1 MKHID
6 LDSNTITALSTP
18 PGKGGIGVIRISGS
32 QTLLILSEIIE
43 KWRGHPRLLSRIQPG
58 HLYHSYIL
66 SNEKRIDE
74 CMVVYFKTPNSYT
87 GEDSAEISFHSNP
100 FLTEEIL
107 DIIRETNSHEI
118 RLALPGE
125 FTYRAYKNG
134 KLDLI
139 QAESVNE
146 LINANSRF
154 FARMKFGSLEG
165 KLSRVMMEL
174 KEDLIQ
180 LGIAV
185 ETGIEFEEDQ
195 FLEGI
200 TITEKINNTMKRID
214 SILSASRF
222 NEQLNRGLNVV
233 IVGKVNVGKSSL
245 FNLLLM
251 EERSITSSI
260 PGTTRDFIR
269 EKIYLDGFPVEIT
282 DVAGINRETKD
293 DIEVQ
298 GIQRSLDKVKNA
310 DAIIFMVDAS
320 RPFDKTDKEIF
331 YLIKKKKKIIVANK
345 LDILAPDS
353 WENLN
358 AFFEREKEDVSGISV
373 KDQINIEGVTQFLKQ
388 IISELKKASLDS
400 EFTANKRQRQL
411 LEELKQI
418 LRLIKKMV
426 EAQSSQIEII
436 GEEIRSAISIIGQ
449 LMGEI
454 TPEEILNRIFSEFCI
469 GK

>member
-18 PGKGGIGVIRISGS
+18 PGKGGVGVIRISGS
-32 QTLLILSEIIE
+32 QALLILSKIIE
-43 KWRGHPRLLSRIQPG
+43 KWRGHPRIISRIQPG
-58 HLYHSYIL
+58 HMYHSYIL
-66 SNEKRIDE
+66 SSDKRIDE
-74 CMVVYFKTPNSYT
+74 CMVVYFKAPNSYT

-100 FLTEEIL
+100 FLAEEIL
-107 DIIRETNSHEI
+107 DIIRDIDPETI

-165 KLSRVMMEL
+165 KLSRIMMQL

-200 TITEKINNTMKRID
+200 TITEKLDDTMKRID

-269 EKIYLDGFPVEIT
+269 EKIYLDGFPIEIT

-293 DIEVQ
+293 DIEAQ

-310 DAIIFMVDAS
+310 DAVIFMVDAS
-320 RPFDKTDKEIF
+320 RHFDKTDKEIF

-358 AFFEREKEDVSGISV
+358 AFFEREKEEVFGISV

-388 IISELKKASLDS
+388 IILELKEASRDS

-426 EAQSSQIEII
+426 EAQSSHIEII